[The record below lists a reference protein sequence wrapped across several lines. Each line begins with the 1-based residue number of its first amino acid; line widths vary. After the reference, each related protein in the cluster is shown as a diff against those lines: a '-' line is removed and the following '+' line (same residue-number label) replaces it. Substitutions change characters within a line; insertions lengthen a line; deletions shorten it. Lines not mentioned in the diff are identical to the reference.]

1 VYTPKLKQNKVILFS
16 FSEFYSL
23 DLTISVSFNMSTGR
37 DNNYV
42 DINITLTIPSPK
54 DQVTLVKLLFIMIRS
69 KVLYVV
75 ILRSILLRV
84 TCPMYEHVYV

>member
-16 FSEFYSL
+16 FLEFYSL
-23 DLTISVSFNMSTGR
+23 DLTIIVSFNMSTGR

-42 DINITLTIPSPK
+42 DITITLTIPSPT
-54 DQVTLVKLLFIMIRS
+54 DQLTLVKLLFIMIRS